1 MNKIYNVVWSKAKG
15 CYIVASEFARRNQ
28 KITKRVHHKSM
39 MKTALLAPVLA
50 ALLATASGVSYA
62 NSGISNGA
70 NNTIVAGEGAIA
82 AGNGAIAIGENT
94 KADQSNTIAV
104 GNNNQALSQNTVMV
118 GNANK
123 EILYKDTAGIPVATN
138 FDKRTFD
145 SVIYGNRNTVDYNA
159 TVPPVNDNGTSG
171 RTIVIGDD
179 NMARYSNRSI
189 VIGNENTSTDQFSVV
204 IGNTAKAT
212 NTNSVVIG
220 NGASNGG
227 IEGVAI
233 GSAATVK
240 DGVSWSQ
247 AIGSGSLAEGRNS
260 VSLGSQA
267 KTHDDQTVGVGSHTG
282 TYGAGSVALGAGA
295 HTNWRGNTI
304 ELSGYKVDG
313 NLATAL
319 GYNAQALN
327 KATATG
333 AYSKADGTGS
343 VANGFQ
349 ARAYA
354 QDGVALGHNSLV
366 GENAKYGVAIGV
378 GADVENEG
386 SVALGSSSMD
396 KKAVAVGESQVTD
409 AQGKTVSYDNAQK
422 DGALTIGV
430 VSVGSETVSTAQV
443 TQPKL
448 TRQIVNVAPGE
459 VSATST
465 DAINGKQLYNVM
477 VKPITVTG
485 NDDTVGGTKQILGS
499 TLSISAADAGQTT
512 GGATQ
517 GGTYL
522 GKNLKTT
529 ISNGMVGISMTDS
542 PDFKDVTAKSVTTGN
557 TTMNDGGVTITSPA
571 GASKNVSLT
580 NAGLNN
586 GGNQIH
592 GVAAGSADTDAVN
605 LGQMKAGQTT
615 VESSD
620 NSIIVT
626 NTNPATAANKNY
638 DIKVDYDKI
647 AAKDKY
653 VTGGTASYQTNG
665 DGTIALTGNN
675 GLTATVTG
683 LKDTKVTGA
692 SVAGD
697 TLTLTN
703 NDGTSTSVNLGS
715 ITSGVDTDTHVKEG
729 NYSVANGKITL
740 PLVDK
745 DGNPVTKNGVAQNV
759 VLDDIA
765 SKTAVDQNTTNITKN
780 AGDITKLQGGFELKD
795 ANGHTGT
802 ITLGGDQKQAITF
815 TGTGAADVSVDGQT
829 VNVDVSGKKIADT
842 INNGG
847 ADTKITNIGGT
858 FGLTDGTT
866 ATTAE
871 INRNVK
877 VVGDG
882 NITTKGTADEFQINL
897 NKNLNLSP
905 TGSVTTGGTT
915 INNGGVTITNPADAS
930 KNVSLTNTG
939 LNNGGNK
946 ITNVADGTDDT
957 DAVNYGQLK
966 EVKGNAY
973 KGWTVATGA
982 AATDQQKVGS
992 DKTVTFKGTD
1002 FTNTA
1007 NVNNGKKYG
1016 VESSLTQGENP
1027 TVTYDLT
1034 QDAKDAISKV
1044 DTNGIIY
1051 ATNDGDTTPIKLGKT
1066 LHIEGDGTNIK
1077 TSGAGSKVTLSLGD
1091 TITVGKPG
1099 TNGKDGQI
1107 TVNGKDGKNGVTIN
1121 GKDGSIGL
1129 TGGQGAAGH
1138 PGADGKDGQTIIK
1151 VIDGKPGTLG
1161 INGTV
1166 GVKGLDGKDG
1176 IDGITRIVYKD
1187 PQGTSQTV
1195 ATLND
1200 GLIFGANSGTDYA
1213 AKLNTK
1219 VSVKGAD
1226 ANTGADTFAN
1236 KFDDGKNIMTNVE
1249 GDGTIRVALAKDIT
1263 ANSVTTGNTK
1273 VDNGGVTITNTT
1285 PGGSSVTL
1293 TGSGLNNG
1301 GNKITNVAD
1310 GVDDHDAVNYGQL
1323 KAVKK
1328 EAGKHASVTAGKNVT
1343 VSTATNANGGTDYK
1357 VSVADKIALSDE
1369 GNVTIGDTTALD
1381 KDGLKTGNTTVTTD
1395 GLTTGNTSVT
1405 TDGVTIK
1412 QSAADPHKS
1421 VTLTNSGLNNGGNQ
1435 ITNVASGMTDASG
1448 HATKLEDAVSTNGA
1462 NIGDLQTLNTN
1473 LKNDIEAAKVTVKGQ
1488 GHIKVTSKTEKASEY
1503 TVSAET
1509 ANLTANNGKVSVA
1522 GTDGLTTAQNVADT
1536 INKSGWNIQGN
1547 GTGDTI
1553 VNPGHKVDFVD
1564 GDNTTVN
1571 VTTTGD
1577 KTTVK
1582 YDLND
1587 ATKEKLNAGITYAAN
1602 KGQTDGIKLGET
1614 LNVKGDD
1621 KNIVTHGKDKD
1632 LTISLGK
1639 DIDLGPDSSLTT
1651 STVNTHSITV
1661 TGQGNGNKVTINGS
1675 TGTVDGLKNT
1685 TTHYQ
1690 GFGQNGR
1697 AATEEQ
1703 LAETANELVD
1713 GVNNSL
1719 NNLGNRVNKVGAHA
1733 AALSGLHPLDFDPD
1747 EKWTFAAGYG
1757 HYKNANAAAIGAFY
1771 RPNEDTM
1778 FSVGGSMG
1786 GGENM
1791 VNAGVSFKVGQGNH
1805 VSTGRVA
1812 MAKEIKDL
1820 RAELEHVKD
1829 ALGRV
1834 SEGEKLTAM
1843 DMDKMKLFPDVPKN
1857 HWAYDYVAVLA
1868 GNGIIDGFPNGK
1880 FEGDRMMTR
1889 YEMAALLYRAMQNGA
1904 KADERMARALKEF
1917 APELERIRVDTI
1929 SKHKDG
1935 TPDIQRVRV
1944 IPGRG

>member
-159 TVPPVNDNGTSG
+159 TVPPVNDHGTSG

-179 NMARYSNRSI
+179 NMARDPNRSI

-267 KTHDDQTVGVGSHTG
+267 KTHDEQTVGVGSHTD

-304 ELSGYKVDG
+304 EQSGYKVDG

-586 GGNQIH
+586 GGN
-592 GVAAGSADTDAVN
+592 
-605 LGQMKAGQTT
+605 
-615 VESSD
+615 
-620 NSIIVT
+620 
-626 NTNPATAANKNY
+626 
-638 DIKVDYDKI
+638 
-647 AAKDKY
+647 
-653 VTGGTASYQTNG
+653 
-665 DGTIALTGNN
+665 
-675 GLTATVTG
+675 
-683 LKDTKVTGA
+683 
-692 SVAGD
+692 
-697 TLTLTN
+697 
-703 NDGTSTSVNLGS
+703 
-715 ITSGVDTDTHVKEG
+715 
-729 NYSVANGKITL
+729 
-740 PLVDK
+740 
-745 DGNPVTKNGVAQNV
+745 
-759 VLDDIA
+759 
-765 SKTAVDQNTTNITKN
+765 
-780 AGDITKLQGGFELKD
+780 
-795 ANGHTGT
+795 
-802 ITLGGDQKQAITF
+802 
-815 TGTGAADVSVDGQT
+815 
-829 VNVDVSGKKIADT
+829 
-842 INNGG
+842 
-847 ADTKITNIGGT
+847 
-858 FGLTDGTT
+858 
-866 ATTAE
+866 
-871 INRNVK
+871 
-877 VVGDG
+877 
-882 NITTKGTADEFQINL
+882 
-897 NKNLNLSP
+897 
-905 TGSVTTGGTT
+905 
-915 INNGGVTITNPADAS
+915 
-930 KNVSLTNTG
+930 
-939 LNNGGNK
+939 K

-982 AATDQQKVGS
+982 AATDQQKVAS

-1016 VESSLTQGENP
+1016 VESSLTRGENP

-1034 QDAKDAISKV
+1034 KDTKDAISKV
-1044 DTNGIIY
+1044 DNSGIIY
-1051 ATNDGDTTPIKLGKT
+1051 AGDHDTSTNPVKLGDTLTIA
-1066 LHIEGDGTNIK
+1066 GDGSNITTTATK
-1077 TSGAGSKVTLSLGD
+1077 DNKVTLSLGD

-1301 GNKITNVAD
+1301 GNKITNVAP
-1310 GVDDHDAVNYGQL
+1310 GNVSAGSTDAVNGGQL
-1323 KAVKK
+1323 NEVKK

-1369 GNVTIGDTTALD
+1369 GNVTIGDTTTLD

-1412 QSAADPHKS
+1412 QSAADHNKS